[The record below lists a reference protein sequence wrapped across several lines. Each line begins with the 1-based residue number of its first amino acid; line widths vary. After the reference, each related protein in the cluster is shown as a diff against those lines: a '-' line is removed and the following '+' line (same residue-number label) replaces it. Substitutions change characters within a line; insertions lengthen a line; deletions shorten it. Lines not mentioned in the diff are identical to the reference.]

1 MIDLPAVVIAAGRR
15 KMVHRFA
22 CLVIVMTLAAGC
34 STSGGSSQSS
44 EATPPGSDVTD
55 ASRQADFDEA
65 EPSAPQEPR
74 FREVTLP
81 AGTAFATK
89 LVTVVASDASRAED
103 PVRATLTEPVVV
115 DGTTVVP
122 AGAELSGVVLEAN
135 QSGRVKGVASV
146 AFRFNRL
153 HVGSE
158 THDIST
164 ARIARR
170 AETTKGEDAAKI
182 GIGAGVGA
190 AVGAIAGGGK
200 GAGVG
205 AAVGAGTGT
214 GVVLATR
221 GDEVRFPAGSAV
233 RATLSEPVT
242 IAVPV
247 S

>member
-1 MIDLPAVVIAAGRR
+1 
-15 KMVHRFA
+15 
-22 CLVIVMTLAAGC
+22 
-34 STSGGSSQSS
+34 
-44 EATPPGSDVTD
+44 
-55 ASRQADFDEA
+55 
-65 EPSAPQEPR
+65 
-74 FREVTLP
+74 VTLP
-81 AGTAFATK
+81 AGTSFAAK

-115 DGTTVVP
+115 DGATVVP

-158 THDIST
+158 AHDITT

-190 AVGAIAGGGK
+190 AVGAITGGGK

-221 GDEVRFPAGSAV
+221 GDEVRLPAGSSV